1 MSDFPLFIGKEVH
14 RTPGRG
20 YFTGKARLSLQFFID
35 FPFLFFV
42 GQSGTKFVCLFYLCI
57 DLFLFVGLRC
67 FCEVSWN
74 FISVYFQPMTASE
87 LSVT

>member
-1 MSDFPLFIGKEVH
+1 MSDFPLFIGKEEH
-14 RTPGRG
+14 RTPGGAILREKQG
-20 YFTGKARLSLQFFID
+20 VCLQFFID
-35 FPFLFFV
+35 IVFV
-42 GQSGTKFVCLFYLCI
+42 FCRTVWDYICLFYLCI

-74 FISVYFQPMTASE
+74 FISVYFQPMTTSE